1 MEDGWHVCLG
11 QGVFSPFFS
20 LSLTVMAGYRLIE
33 VAAFAVGGGL
43 EVCSGESR

>member
-1 MEDGWHVCLG
+1 MFAWGRE
-11 QGVFSPFFS
+11 FSRFFFS

>member
-1 MEDGWHVCLG
+1 MACLLG
-11 QGVFSPFFS
+11 AGSFLAFFS

-33 VAAFAVGGGL
+33 VAAFAVGGGF